1 MQTRFY
7 IICHIKTSAGPES
20 YGRFEIGNDRETAA
34 KLFEKLK
41 GDKEV
46 NEQNMLYIELMETSN
61 GLPININILS
71 CTLDQLTENCRIVTK
86 EIFTQHNLGKALF

>member
-7 IICHIKTSAGPES
+7 IICHIKTPGGPEA
-20 YGRFEIGNDRETAA
+20 YGRFEIGNDRETATQ
-34 KLFEKLK
+34 LFEKLK

-46 NEQNMLYIELMETSN
+46 NEQNMLCIELMETSN

-71 CTLDQLTENCRIVTK
+71 CTLDQLMENCRIITK
-86 EIFTQHNLGKALF
+86 EVFTQHNLYKVL